1 MSSKKAIRVDKSF
14 WYRLGAIT
22 LLLIIA
28 IIMLF
33 IGRKHIVYVDNKTFE
48 NDGAS
53 YSAMYKVEV
62 SARNNDNKKLYARE
76 RGELVMK
83 GQSTTL
89 HLTITQAKG
98 GSEESIDYKLYVPF
112 GKDAVVI
119 NIPALLAGLPQDVW
133 MTDFV
138 SLATPSSSSEADT
151 VDLSDDFG
159 FGDDL

>member
-1 MSSKKAIRVDKSF
+1 MRSKKAIKFDKTF
-14 WYRLGAIT
+14 WYRLGAIA

-48 NDGAS
+48 SDGAS

-98 GSEESIDYKLYVPF
+98 GAEESLDYKLKVPF

-138 SLATPSSSSEADT
+138 SLATNTSTEADT
-151 VDLSDDFG
+151 VVLTDDFG
-159 FGDDL
+159 LGDDL

>member
-1 MSSKKAIRVDKSF
+1 MESKKDIKLGKSF
-14 WYRLGAIT
+14 WYKLCAIA

-48 NDGAS
+48 NDGIS

-62 SARNNDNKKLYARE
+62 SARDNDNKKLYARE
-76 RGELVMK
+76 RGELVIK
-83 GQSTTL
+83 GQSVTL
-89 HLTITQAKG
+89 HLTITQTKG
-98 GSEESIDYKLYVPF
+98 GSEESLDYKLRVPF

-138 SLATPSSSSEADT
+138 SLVQTSSEADT
-151 VDLSDDFG
+151 VVLTDDFG
-159 FGDDL
+159 LGNDL